1 MVTHFSVLAWRIPWT
16 EELGRLQSMGSK
28 RVGLS
33 DFYSLTCME
42 NYASSFFFF
51 SKSKVATNLDWGWD
65 LKRRKY
71 HRNAQLSAVVLHW
84 PKNSVGFFIRS
95 YGKLEQIFWPIQYI
109 FFTSS

>member
-1 MVTHFSVLAWRIPWT
+1 MVTHFSVLAWRIPWM
-16 EELGRLQSMGSK
+16 EELGGSQSMGSK

-33 DFYSLTCME
+33 DFYSRAWKTMLPPF
-42 NYASSFFFF
+42 FFFF

-71 HRNAQLSAVVLHW
+71 HWNAQLSAVVLHW

-95 YGKLEQIFWPIQYI
+95 YGKLEQIFWPTQYI